1 MYFPTSVVISFH
13 ILHGELSPGP
23 DGSSP
28 ALSSRGRFP
37 DRLARAP
44 LRGRA
49 PRPDP
54 GAVCLVP
61 RRPALPFQ
69 PTLVPLIWKD
79 LFSQHTLVFQGQT
92 SLSSP
97 TRTAWAAEDK
107 SDKWARGECTRVLE
121 RCPRPQCFLGRSTN
135 GYSTFTNHSLSNAL
149 LKMLKAFAM
158 FS

>member
-13 ILHGELSPGP
+13 IFHGELSPGP

-54 GAVCLVP
+54 GAVCVSLP
-61 RRPALPFQ
+61 GDRRFPSSQRLCLSFGRIFSHSTRWFFKGKLHFQAPPEQRGLPK
-69 PTLVPLIWKD
+69 I
-79 LFSQHTLVFQGQT
+79 
-92 SLSSP
+92 
-97 TRTAWAAEDK
+97 
-107 SDKWARGECTRVLE
+107 RV
-121 RCPRPQCFLGRSTN
+121 TN
-135 GYSTFTNHSLSNAL
+135 GHAGNVLGSLNAVPVPSVSSDEAQMGTAL
-149 LKMLKAFAM
+149 SQITAYRMPSLRC
-158 FS
+158 